1 MTKIDIV
8 KSSEAYLEFYKALT
22 SGDTGFPEVP
32 EVIARDI
39 IEYIWKK
46 THVRQLFHWIT
57 MDSDIVKWYVESG
70 TVEVYSPASEG
81 SEVEESKILFG
92 TPVELIAKEIRA
104 WTSITD
110 VASEEA
116 KIDVIAR
123 SVIHLGKKFA
133 ECEERNA
140 LTGDGSGSDAYNLFT
155 GLTRLTSSE
164 GANIV
169 DLEKRSLTI
178 DDISNALSYFEEQ
191 GYADSLVC
199 LLNPFAASY
208 LRKDLSDKGLDTL
221 SSQLISSGE
230 LPTIYGVKIVE
241 TSYMPRRDYSINDP
255 VQVSDVIIC
264 NPSLSAVGGDRR
276 RIVIERD
283 RDIKKGLTIIV
294 ASERFAWRILRPDA
308 VYIIK
313 NTLSQ

>member
-1 MTKIDIV
+1 MNKLDIG
-8 KSSEAYLEFYKALT
+8 KSFEAYLEFYKALT
-22 SGDTGFPEVP
+22 SGDTGFPEIP
-32 EVIARDI
+32 EVVARDI
-39 IEYIWKK
+39 IEYVWKK
-46 THVRQLFHWIT
+46 TYVRQLFPWIT

-70 TVEVYSPASEG
+70 TVEVYSPSSEG
-81 SEVEESKILFG
+81 AEIEESKILFG

-123 SVIHLGKKFA
+123 SVLHLGKKFA

-155 GLTRLTSSE
+155 GLSRLTASDE
-164 GANIV
+164 AKIV
-169 DLEKRSLTI
+169 DLEKNALTLN
-178 DDISNALSYFEEQ
+178 DISNALSYFEEQ
-191 GYADSLVC
+191 GYADNLVC
-199 LLNPFAASY
+199 FLNPFAASY

-221 SSQLISSGE
+221 SSQVISSGE
-230 LPTIYGVKIVE
+230 LPTIYGVKIIE
-241 TSYMPRRDYSINDP
+241 TSYLSRRNYSAAD
-255 VQVSDVIIC
+255 QTLVSDVIIC
-264 NPSLSAVGGDRR
+264 NPSLAAVGGDRR
-276 RIVIERD
+276 RILIERD
-283 RDIKKGLTIIV
+283 RDVKKGLTIIV